1 MRLRSATSSLLSI
14 LLAVA
19 LLGCDPMPDV
29 PDGGGTGRRALPGC
43 VNPEVVEGRLGTT
56 SVSIDTRNGEA
67 GLVPLSCTTAGSP
80 APQWVVAY
88 RVPGT
93 ETVAIEVSTVNA
105 GTDVNFDTVIAVRR
119 SCLPR
124 SVDERAES
132 CFDDGV
138 REGRS
143 RGSFL
148 AEGGETLYL
157 FVTGYGTMY
166 MGRADEGLAQLE
178 ITASALTPPTL
189 ESASVLVTGD
199 MVRVEV
205 EGGDEGRDATGVYLT
220 FHGPAGDLLDLDA
233 DGAFDDDDVLTG
245 DFDRPV
251 LGTSTFSET
260 ATLTTATT
268 GGASFARVRIV
279 DRAGVLSERVLT
291 VPARAGSIVSLGE
304 ACDATRICGAEL
316 VCDALMLCAPAPD
329 RVAACAAATV
339 MALEAPTDGRATTAT
354 EQSVLTAGAG
364 LFTAQCSPDFSG
376 GTEDLYLIQ
385 VPPGRF
391 DVILTTDSEGSSGD
405 TPLDP
410 DTILYVRRT
419 CADATATSALEDE
432 CNDDIEASVN
442 QRSTVEVLDVGD
454 VSFTAFVEM
463 YNGAPEG
470 PGVRYELAATLR
482 PVLESGAS
490 CDPAGVEN
498 RCADGGCVVATRT
511 CP

>member
-1 MRLRSATSSLLSI
+1 MRLRPATLLPVLI
-14 LLAVA
+14 
-19 LLGCDPMPDV
+19 LLGCDPMPVV
-29 PDGGGTGRRALPGC
+29 PDGGGSGRRPLPGC
-43 VNPEVVEGRLGTT
+43 VNPDEIEGRLGMV
-56 SVSIDTRNGEA
+56 SVPIDTRGGEA
-67 GLVPLSCTTAGSP
+67 GLVPLSCTTSGSP

-88 RVPGT
+88 TVPGT
-93 ETVAIEVSTVNA
+93 GSVSIDVSTVNT

-143 RGSFL
+143 RGSFI
-148 AEGGETLYL
+148 AEGGEVLYL

-166 MGRADEGLAQLE
+166 MDRADEGLAQLD

-189 ESASVLVTGD
+189 TRASVLVTGD
-199 MVRVEV
+199 VVRVEV
-205 EGGDEGRDATGVYLT
+205 DGGDEGRDATGVYVT
-220 FHGPAGDLLDLDA
+220 FHGPAGDLLDLNA
-233 DGAFDDDDVLTG
+233 DGAFDAGDVLTG

-251 LGTSTFSET
+251 LGTTTFSET
-260 ATLTTATT
+260 ATLDAATT
-268 GGASFARVRIV
+268 GGASFARVRII

-304 ACDATRICGAEL
+304 TCDATRICGLEL
-316 VCDALMLCAPAPD
+316 ACDALMTCAPAPD
-329 RVAACAAATV
+329 RVAACAAASV
-339 MALEAPTDGRATTAT
+339 IALEAPTDGRATTT
-354 EQSVLTAGAG
+354 TRQDVLTAGAG
-364 LFTAQCSPDFSG
+364 LFSAQCSEFSG
-376 GTEDLYLIQ
+376 GREDLYLLQ

-391 DVILTTDSEGSSGD
+391 DVILTTDSEGSSGE

-419 CADATATSALEDE
+419 CTDATASSALEDE
-432 CNDDIEASVN
+432 CNDDIEGSVN
-442 QRSTVEVLDVGD
+442 QRSTVEIRDVGD
-454 VSFTAFVEM
+454 TSFTAFVEM

-470 PGVRYELAATLR
+470 PGIRYELAATLR
-482 PVLESGAS
+482 PVLMAGDS
-490 CDPAGVEN
+490 CDPAGVLN
-498 RCADGGCVVATRT
+498 RCADAACEVATRT